1 MVTIT
6 NKRKD
11 LSVEGKFKI
20 TREAGNGKKIKLTYR
35 EFVVVNY
42 SIQMIWKKGAKFISA
57 LEWNGSRRMRFRNP
71 EQSALDEALLK
82 WL

>member
-20 TREAGNGKKIKLTYR
+20 ARETGNGKKK
-35 EFVVVNY
+35 
-42 SIQMIWKKGAKFISA
+42 
-57 LEWNGSRRMRFRNP
+57 
-71 EQSALDEALLK
+71 
-82 WL
+82 